1 MRRAHS
7 FLALALAAALAGV
20 ACNTKSPT
28 APPPSPTPS
37 SYSISL
43 TPSSSSA
50 EVGTAIL
57 LTARVTSGSQNVPD
71 NTSVTFRLTGCV
83 AGGASDPSFENGA
96 CEITRTTSSG
106 VATAAV
112 FSKAAI
118 GTYEVQ
124 VNLPNTQ
131 VKILVRFFNPTNP
144 RTLAIYSPIVPNQGQ
159 WTGNE
164 PVTINGRGFATPVT
178 VDFIVNGQTR
188 HATVVSVA
196 NDGSS
201 VQVTTPSTQFIQ
213 QPSVAADVKV
223 TAAAGTQNAVSDTLT
238 SGFLYLF
245 PVTPAGGDPLIYAV
259 VPAYGSVAGGE
270 TVTIYGAN
278 FAQPIKVRFGA
289 EDVQVLSV
297 STDLGTMTLLTPKH
311 SGNPGTVDVT
321 VTTGAATQKSVTRAQ
336 GWTWVPAGGTPPP
349 GDPQIYSIVPS
360 SGLVIGGD
368 TVTIYGAN
376 FSKPLTVTFGAEN
389 VQVLSV
395 SNDLA
400 ALTVLTPKHTG
411 AAPQT
416 VDVIV
421 TIWTGKTV
429 TRFGGFTWLPLNPN
443 PAAPIIYQVIPNKG
457 TPRGGETVELLGASL
472 CGTVNTVT
480 QKCDSLPSVQFG
492 LSTGDTKSAQV
503 VSVSPDGKQ
512 LTLITPQVS
521 PNPVLTDVVAQI
533 TVTNGLV
540 PPGTFTLTNAFTYV
554 GESAPPIIYYLQP
567 NQGSARGGDD
577 VTIFGRYFLKPVRVT
592 FSAGNGDAQVVSV
605 ADDGTSITIKTPPST
620 LQPLPQD
627 TASGVTVITQFGTGR
642 DQTVTIAQGYLY
654 LAEAPTPEIYSLSPN
669 AGPLEGG
676 TRVTINGKG
685 FQTPVQVLF
694 NDRQAQVISSN
705 FNQVVCLTPSVT
717 ATQPGTPITY
727 NVTVVNVNTG
737 KTSNALPYRYGDA
750 MFISSISPGLGPDT
764 GGTVVTIFGQG
775 FVAPVAVSLG
785 GFSATVLS
793 VSGTELVVRSSGV
806 LHRSCVDQSGPTVVT
821 NVDSNVSA
829 TGPTFIY
836 LAAVPLVTSVTVSGG
851 ALGGGSNVIP
861 EPGTGCTDSSYI
873 HSSPWSGYTATVN
886 GVNFE
891 AGMRAVFTSP
901 AVEVPTTFV
910 NSTQVQFTIPD
921 LSAVALQK
929 VACTLPDGVTQ
940 GQRSVPTA
948 IDLTIRNFFTNCSN
962 TLKGALVI
970 QPCAVDCQGALPP
983 ITMTLTPVTASI
995 AGGTSITYAVSLSR
1009 PAATAGNIQIV
1020 ISPSGAGVIASATSV
1035 LVPIAAG
1042 QQTVT
1047 FNVTAGANPGTATII
1062 ATYSGASATATLT
1075 VTTAVTGIIFTP
1087 GAINLSPGGSAT
1099 LGISINPPSGAPTTV
1114 TVNLIGPAGVVS
1126 VPVFPVTVTV
1136 PAGGSGTLS
1145 VTAGATGGTVTLQ
1158 GTSGGLTP
1166 GSATV
1171 TVIAPAV
1178 TLTITP
1184 ATQTLAPTQ
1193 TASLNVSISPPPSA
1207 PATVNLTLAG
1217 PSGILSAPVF
1227 PTTVTVPISGTT
1239 TLAITAGAAT
1249 GTVTINGSYGAAAAS
1264 AQVTVAVT
1272 PLVLA
1277 LAPASQPLAV
1287 GATANFIA
1295 SIDKA
1300 QPVPVDV
1307 YITQN
1312 GPNGVIS
1319 FGPEVVGAPP
1329 RVTIPANQAFT
1340 NFTVTG
1346 LTVGGP
1352 VTITGTLPPGY
1363 GGGTAT
1369 STVTVNAFTIT
1380 LTPNPMSLGVGASI
1394 NMTVTL
1400 NNPAPTTTSVTLTS
1414 AAPGIASV
1422 TSPVIF
1428 AAGTTTAT
1436 AVVTGVAP
1444 GTTTITAGPVASLG
1458 NAQATATVTVTPY
1471 TFTLSPNPMTLVPGA
1486 TATLTATLNN
1496 PAASGHTT
1504 QLVIGAPPAGI
1515 ATLGTNTLIFPPGTS
1530 TATTVVTA
1538 VGAGT
1543 ATVPANLQIDA
1554 VTVSTS
1560 NWTVTTLTALTLSAN
1575 PTNIAAWVGGLFTV
1589 QLTLNTPAPA
1599 AITVPLTVTGPL
1611 GVITL
1616 SVPSVTF
1623 AAGTNTAQYTINAN
1637 QVSPNSV
1644 PNTVVAT
1651 LPGQYGGGQATTN
1664 IIVNLPLTFTPSHGR
1679 SPAGWLRLQRHYHDG
1694 GRAADAHRGHADLWP
1709 VTPRLSSP
1717 SRRPSRSRRSRP
1729 SPPSPSPQ

>member
-57 LTARVTSGSQNVPD
+57 LTAKVTSGSQNVPD

-96 CEITRTTSSG
+96 CEVTRTTSSG

-112 FSKAAI
+112 FSKAAT

-144 RTLAIYSPIVPNQGQ
+144 RTLAIYSIVPNQGQ

-164 PVTINGRGFATPVT
+164 PVTIQGRGFATPVT
-178 VDFIVNGQTR
+178 VDFIVNGETR
-188 HATVVSVA
+188 HAAVVSVA

-201 VQVTTPSTQFIQ
+201 VQVITPNTQFIQ

-223 TAAAGTQNAVSDTLT
+223 TAAAGTQNAVTDTLT

-278 FAQPIKVRFGA
+278 FAQPVKVKFGA

-297 STDLGTMTLLTPKH
+297 STDQGTLTLLTPKH

-336 GWTWVPAGGTPPP
+336 GWTWVPAGGNPPP

-360 SGLVIGGD
+360 SGLVTGGD

-400 ALTVLTPKHTG
+400 ALTVLTSKHTG

-416 VDVIV
+416 VDVTV
-421 TIWTGKTV
+421 TIWTGKAV
-429 TRFGGFTWLPLNPN
+429 TRAAGWTWLPVTSNPSL
-443 PAAPIIYQVIPNKG
+443 PVIYPPLIPSKG
-457 TPRGGETVELLGASL
+457 SPRGGETVTILGANL
-472 CGTVNTVT
+472 CGQVDTVT
-480 QKCDSLPSVQFG
+480 GKCIAAPTVTFTPTSGGYGVRS
-492 LSTGDTKSAQV
+492 
-503 VSVSPDGKQ
+503 VSVLSYAQDGKSIQIQTPQLSPD
-512 LTLITPQVS
+512 S
-521 PNPVLTDVVAQI
+521 VLTDVSV
-533 TVTNGLV
+533 TVGIVNPAGSATLANG
-540 PPGTFTLTNAFTYV
+540 FTYV
-554 GESAPPIIYYLQP
+554 GENAPPIIYYLQP

-592 FSAGNGDAQVVSV
+592 FSAGSGDAQVVSV
-605 ADDGTSITIKTPPST
+605 ADDGTSVTIKTPPST
-620 LQPLPQD
+620 LQPLLKD
-627 TASGVTVITQFGTGR
+627 TASDVTVITQSGTGR
-642 DQTVTIAQGYLY
+642 DQPVTIAQGFLY
-654 LAEAPTPEIYSLSPN
+654 LAEAPTPEVYSLSPN

-676 TRVTINGKG
+676 TRVTITGKG
-685 FQTPVQVLF
+685 FQTPVQVQF

-705 FNQVVCLTPSVT
+705 FNQVVCLSPSIT
-717 ATQPGTPITY
+717 ATQPTGSAIY
-727 NVTVVNVNTG
+727 QVKVINVNTG
-737 KTSNALPYRYGDA
+737 FFSNTLPFRYGDA
-750 MFISSISPGLGPDT
+750 MFISSISPNLGPDT
-764 GGTVVTIFGQG
+764 GGTVVTVFGQG
-775 FVAPVAVSLG
+775 FVAPVAVALG
-785 GFSATVLS
+785 GLPATVLS
-793 VSGTELVVRSSGV
+793 VSGTELVVKSAGV
-806 LHRSCVDQSGPTVVT
+806 LHRSCVDQSAPTTVT
-821 NVDSNVSA
+821 NIDSNVTA
-829 TGPTFIY
+829 TGPTFTY
-836 LAAVPLVTSVTVSGG
+836 VAAVPLITSVTVSGG
-851 ALGGGSNVIP
+851 ALGGGSNLIP
-861 EPGTGCTDSSYI
+861 EPGTGCTDSSYS
-873 HSSPWSGYTATVN
+873 HSSPWSVYTATVN

-891 AGMRAVFTSP
+891 PGMRAVFASP

-910 NSTQVQFTIPD
+910 SSTQVQFTVPD
-921 LSAVALQK
+921 LSAVQLTK
-929 VACTLPDGVTQ
+929 VACTLPDGTTQ

-970 QPCAVDCQGALPP
+970 QPCAVDCQGTLPP

-1047 FNVTAGANPGTATII
+1047 FSVTAGANPGTATII

-1227 PTTVTVPISGTT
+1227 PTTVSVPISGTT

-1264 AQVTVAVT
+1264 AQVTVQTT
-1272 PLVLA
+1272 PLTLS
-1277 LAPASQPLAV
+1277 LTPSSQTLAV
-1287 GATANFIA
+1287 GTTANFIA
-1295 SIDKA
+1295 SINTA

-1307 YITQN
+1307 FITQT

-1319 FGPEVVGAPP
+1319 FTGLAGAPP
-1329 RVTIPANQAFT
+1329 RVTIPAGQAFT
-1340 NFTVTG
+1340 NFTVNG

-1352 VTITGTLPPGY
+1352 VTITGTLPPAY
-1363 GGGTAT
+1363 GGGIAT
-1369 STVTVNAFTIT
+1369 SSVTVNAFTIT
-1380 LTPNPMSLGVGASI
+1380 LAPNPLNLGVGASI

-1400 NNPAPTTTSVTLTS
+1400 NNPAPTTTAVTLTS
-1414 AAPGIASV
+1414 ANPAIATVPASV
-1422 TSPVIF
+1422 TI
-1428 AAGTTTAT
+1428 AAGATSATAVVTGVAIGTTTITAGPVASLNNAQATATVTVTNFTITLAPNPMNLGVGATTNLTITLNLPAPATTAVSLTSANPAIATVPASVTFAVGATTAT

-1444 GTTTITAGPVASLG
+1444 GTTTITAGPVPSLN
-1458 NAQATATVTVTPY
+1458 NAQATSTVTVTPY
-1471 TFTLSPNPMTLVPGA
+1471 TITLTPNPMTIALG
-1486 TATLTATLNN
+1486 TATTQNLTITFNQ
-1496 PAASGHTT
+1496 P
-1504 QLVIGAPPAGI
+1504 VP
-1515 ATLGTNTLIFPPGTS
+1515 
-1530 TATTVVTA
+1530 ATTVV
-1538 VGAGT
+1538 
-1543 ATVPANLQIDA
+1543 NL
-1554 VTVSTS
+1554 T
-1560 NWTVTTLTALTLSAN
+1560 SAN
-1575 PTNIAAWVGGLFTV
+1575 PAVA
-1589 QLTLNTPAPA
+1589 
-1599 AITVPLTVTGPL
+1599 
-1611 GVITL
+1611 
-1616 SVPSVTF
+1616 SVPASVTF
-1623 AAGTNTAQYTINAN
+1623 SVGATTATAVVTGVAPGTTTITAGPVPSLNNA
-1637 QVSPNSV
+1637 
-1644 PNTVVAT
+1644 
-1651 LPGQYGGGQATTN
+1651 QATST
-1664 IIVNLPLTFTPSHGR
+1664 VT
-1679 SPAGWLRLQRHYHDG
+1679 
-1694 GRAADAHRGHADLWP
+1694 
-1709 VTPRLSSP
+1709 VTP
-1717 SRRPSRSRRSRP
+1717 
-1729 SPPSPSPQ
+1729 